1 MSERERNR
9 GAVAAAFEAFQH
21 GDVEAVNA
29 GLDPEI
35 EVVISDRLANSG
47 TWSGIEG
54 FWESVSSWLEAWD
67 EYRIDVESI
76 ETPDDEHVVVEA
88 RQTAT
93 GRSSGVPVELT
104 TYFVFWVDDGISKR
118 YELHASR
125 EDAIAAIARH

>member
-9 GAVAAAFEAFQH
+9 ELVASAFDAFQR

-29 GLDPEI
+29 ALDPEI

-47 TWSGIEG
+47 TWRGVDG

-67 EYRIDVESI
+67 EFRIQVQSVD
-76 ETPDDEHVVVEA
+76 TPDDDHVIVEA

-104 TYFVFWVDDGISKR
+104 TYF
-118 YELHASR
+118 A
-125 EDAIAAIARH
+125 